1 MTTKIDF
8 MAGLPVPQH
17 PPAGELG
24 IDVGQTWRN
33 RSGHLVTIRECV
45 GGIRFSVE
53 RDPETICGSYI
64 VRPNGTRVNHG
75 TDRYDLVERVQR
87 VYIAG
92 PMTGYA
98 DLNFPAFHAAAAEYR
113 KRGCFVINP
122 AEMNGGD
129 AEIALS
135 AAMTAV
141 EHQAHWVRCMKKD
154 INALLT
160 CDEIVLLDG
169 WTKSKGATLEHHIAR
184 NLGLTINYP
193 VDTFQK

>member
-1 MTTKIDF
+1 MNTKINF
-8 MAGLPVPQH
+8 MAGH
-17 PPAGELG
+17 PESNVRLTSADAIGL
-24 IDVGQTWRN
+24 DVGQTWRN
-33 RSGHLVTIRECV
+33 RSGHFVTVKEHI
-45 GGIRFSVE
+45 GGIRFSVA
-53 RDPETICGSYI
+53 RDPETIGGNYI
-64 VRPNGTRVNHG
+64 VRPNGTSVNHG
-75 TDRYDLVERVQR
+75 TDRCDLVERVAR

-92 PMTGYA
+92 PMTGYP

-129 AEIALS
+129 AEIAN
-135 AAMTAV
+135 MTAA
-141 EHQAHWVRCMKKD
+141 EQQAHWVRCMKKD

-160 CDEIVLLDG
+160 CDEIVMLDG